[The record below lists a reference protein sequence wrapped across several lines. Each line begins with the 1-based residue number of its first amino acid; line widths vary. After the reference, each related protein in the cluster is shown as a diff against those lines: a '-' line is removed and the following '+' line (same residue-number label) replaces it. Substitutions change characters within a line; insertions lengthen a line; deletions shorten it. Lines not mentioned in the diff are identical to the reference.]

1 MQEVARYPN
10 EIIQSSSNQYCGPT
24 YPSLL
29 LPFSRI
35 HVKVGGCSTRPG
47 KSLYI
52 LALPAGFPLALG
64 FADTLSRHTM
74 SLFESDKSSE
84 QLKECG
90 VALSVCLESLCK
102 VITRLN
108 CPQLLK
114 VPLLHLMADIL
125 WTLCTIF
132 PPPNQDGSSES
143 ERPKLYS
150 FQNEFLQTVRQELM
164 RLYETETSKFS
175 PGRSKSSS
183 SAHSFPPH
191 GSIGTGGSG
200 KFSTYFQ
207 AVLEFVLAVYK
218 YQHQF
223 HDSDLLPASPST
235 LTTSSLTVTPPPV
248 ARSTSSEA
256 TPTSSSA
263 ASTVASSASW
273 ATPTSSSDVAKK
285 PAKRTRSRKGLSRKE
300 SQGDS
305 TSKKKDDWLS
315 TVHVAAGLLRKIA
328 RQDPGSYLPQ
338 IHWASLNSCQGKTKP
353 NSRLVVVTGI
363 NVKLGVED
371 VRKGIEKICNVYG
384 GLYQNGL
391 YLPTEPY
398 RDETNTDIKESL
410 ESEKDQGNKE
420 RKETNEMNKDQ
431 NVAGDDSTSYEVA
444 PSPKE
449 RLLGY
454 AVLDLCSSTQVTPVT
469 TALLSSPT
477 LKHEDSSIQV
487 CAVGD
492 RLKCGEDELASNVLF
507 KYLSDQLVE
516 NDCLKDLPK
525 KALSEI
531 FTTSANEEGLVSLS
545 TVSNNLHR
553 FLSALTF
560 DSGTSLEQLTS
571 NVMKPFA
578 NEQGLLSLDKFL
590 SWVCVEAKIYNEDV
604 KQDMDGEG
612 LKQVWL
618 GLLASGYD
626 FHFER

>member
-10 EIIQSSSNQYCGPT
+10 EIVQSSSNQYCGPT

-52 LALPAGFPLALG
+52 LALPAGFPLALS
-64 FADTLSRHTM
+64 FVDTLSRHTV
-74 SLFESDKSSE
+74 SLFEKDKNSE

-90 VALSVCLESLCK
+90 MALSVCLESLCK

-114 VPLLHLMADIL
+114 ASLLHLMADVL
-125 WTLCTIF
+125 WTLCVVF
-132 PPPNQDGSSES
+132 PRTSPSNQDGSSELGKG
-143 ERPKLYS
+143 PKLYS
-150 FQNEFLQTVRQELM
+150 FQSEFLQTIRQELM
-164 RLYETETSKFS
+164 KMYETETSKFS
-175 PGRSKSSS
+175 PGRSKSSM
-183 SAHSFPPH
+183 SACSFPPH
-191 GSIGTGGSG
+191 GGIGAGGSG

-218 YQHQF
+218 YQHWF
-223 HDSDLLPASPST
+223 HDSDLLPASPSAVP
-235 LTTSSLTVTPPPV
+235 TSSLTVTPPPV

-285 PAKRTRSRKGLSRKE
+285 PAKRTRSRKNLSRKE
-300 SQGDS
+300 SQGDTS
-305 TSKKKDDWLS
+305 SKKKDDWLS
-315 TVHVAAGLLRKIA
+315 TVHVAADLLRKIA
-328 RQDPGSYLPQ
+328 REDPGNYLPQ
-338 IHWASLNSCQGKTKP
+338 IQEASLSSQWKTKP

-363 NVKLGVED
+363 DVKLGVEV
-371 VRKGIEKICNVYG
+371 VRKGIQKICNVYG
-384 GLYQNGL
+384 GLYRNGL
-391 YLPTEPY
+391 YLPTEPC
-398 RDETNTDIKESL
+398 REENNAGIGESSESDKDE
-410 ESEKDQGNKE
+410 GNKE
-420 RKETNEMNKDQ
+420 SKETSGLSQDQ
-431 NVAGDDSTSYEVA
+431 NVTAHDSEAA

-454 AVLDLCSSTQVTPVT
+454 AVLDLCSSTQLAPVT

-477 LKHEDSSIQV
+477 LKLEDSSIQV

-492 RLKCGEDELASNVLF
+492 RLTCGEDELAGNVLI
-507 KYLSDQLVE
+507 KYLRDQLVE
-516 NDCLKDLPK
+516 RAFLKDSSK

-531 FTTSANEEGLVSLS
+531 FNTSMNEEQQVALS
-545 TVSNNLHR
+545 KVTNNLHR

-560 DSGTSLEQLTS
+560 DTGTTLEELTS

-578 NEQGLLSLDKFL
+578 NERGLLSLDKFL
-590 SWVCVEAKIYNEDV
+590 SWVYKEAEIVVEDV
-604 KQDMDGEG
+604 KEDMDGEG
-612 LKQVWL
+612 LKHVWL

-626 FHFER
+626 FHLER